1 MPSDPIPHSPHGRY
15 GSPERTLGPDGQPTP
30 PKVGQMNRLRGPKDT
45 IPAVGKTPRKQRSSR
60 FYVTEKVEIEKLP
73 SFADVRPEQR
83 NELFVQK
90 LQQCRVLFDF
100 NDASSD
106 LEGKQIKSQTLH
118 EMLEYITS
126 QRGVITESIYPE
138 VVSMVSRF
146 AFDATASTKT
156 FFDVVCDKPVSIHSA
171 ASEPDG
177 RRV

>member
-1 MPSDPIPHSPHGRY
+1 M
-15 GSPERTLGPDGQPTP
+15 
-30 PKVGQMNRLRGPKDT
+30 
-45 IPAVGKTPRKQRSSR
+45 
-60 FYVTEKVEIEKLP
+60 TEKVEIEKLP

-156 FFDVVCDKPVSIHSA
+156 FFDAVCDKPVSIHSA

>member
-15 GSPERTLGPDGQPTP
+15 GSPERTLGADGQPTP
-30 PKVGQMNRLRGPKDT
+30 PKVGPMNRLRGPKDT

-73 SFADVRPEQR
+73 NFAGKCLFSFFWLHCLFVSVGKRLIGLPPPKTEDVRPEQR

-138 VVSMVSRF
+138 VVSMVSLLG
-146 AFDATASTKT
+146 A
-156 FFDVVCDKPVSIHSA
+156 
-171 ASEPDG
+171 
-177 RRV
+177 

>member
-1 MPSDPIPHSPHGRY
+1 MSFFFFLIALFVCICWQKADWFA
-15 GSPERTLGPDGQPTP
+15 P
-30 PKVGQMNRLRGPKDT
+30 PK
-45 IPAVGKTPRKQRSSR
+45 
-60 FYVTEKVEIEKLP
+60 TE
-73 SFADVRPEQR
+73 DVRPEQR

-138 VVSMVSRF
+138 VVSMVSLLG
-146 AFDATASTKT
+146 A
-156 FFDVVCDKPVSIHSA
+156 
-171 ASEPDG
+171 
-177 RRV
+177 

>member
-1 MPSDPIPHSPHGRY
+1 M
-15 GSPERTLGPDGQPTP
+15 
-30 PKVGQMNRLRGPKDT
+30 
-45 IPAVGKTPRKQRSSR
+45 
-60 FYVTEKVEIEKLP
+60 TEKVEIEKLP
-73 SFADVRPEQR
+73 NFAGKCLFSFFWLHCLFVSVGKRLIGLPPPKTEDVRPEQR

-138 VVSMVSRF
+138 VVSMVSLLG
-146 AFDATASTKT
+146 A
-156 FFDVVCDKPVSIHSA
+156 
-171 ASEPDG
+171 
-177 RRV
+177 